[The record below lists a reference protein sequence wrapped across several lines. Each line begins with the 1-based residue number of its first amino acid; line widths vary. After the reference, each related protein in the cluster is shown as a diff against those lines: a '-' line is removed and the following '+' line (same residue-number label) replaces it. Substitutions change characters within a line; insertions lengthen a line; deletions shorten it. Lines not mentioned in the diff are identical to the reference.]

1 MSSGFFYRIARA
13 LPVHWQEWANETTRM
28 AGRKEDGARWLA
40 LTIISCA
47 VGAVAGAVG
56 MGFAHPILNAWLANI
71 APSLQFTPLLA
82 GIMGFGLGLFTVLAG
97 RWLKLYYSIE
107 ERRKKVEDILPDFLL
122 LVAGNIRAG
131 MTSFSAFKSSTR
143 PEFGPLSEE
152 VKTVTA
158 RSLGTSSF
166 GSALSAV
173 SDNIRSKI
181 LAESVKF
188 FLQAA
193 RSGGKVAQ
201 LLEST
206 STDLR
211 RSQDL
216 KKELESSTKTY
227 VIFVAFVMVVAT
239 PLLMAVSV
247 SFVELITRIQ
257 SQVSIS
263 TPQSSDSGNALG
275 FLGST
280 LSISPA
286 FLEGMAYILLA
297 GNAILAGLFM
307 GMIGSHKPLLGLRYT
322 PIMLGVSI
330 VVFILA
336 KGVLSGLL
344 STP

>member
-1 MSSGFFYRIARA
+1 M
-13 LPVHWQEWANETTRM
+13 
-28 AGRKEDGARWLA
+28 
-40 LTIISCA
+40 
-47 VGAVAGAVG
+47 
-56 MGFAHPILNAWLANI
+56 
-71 APSLQFTPLLA
+71 
-82 GIMGFGLGLFTVLAG
+82 
-97 RWLKLYYSIE
+97 
-107 ERRKKVEDILPDFLL
+107 
-122 LVAGNIRAG
+122 
-131 MTSFSAFKSSTR
+131 
-143 PEFGPLSEE
+143 
-152 VKTVTA
+152 
-158 RSLGTSSF
+158 
-166 GSALSAV
+166 
-173 SDNIRSKI
+173 
-181 LAESVKF
+181 
-188 FLQAA
+188 
-193 RSGGKVAQ
+193 AQ